1 MLGTNNKMKRIQTL
15 SRLLKIQKTLI
26 HYQLDEFIADI
37 PALHSLR
44 WIFYLSPRLWF
55 RKTTS
60 SSRGERLRCAL
71 EDLGPLYVKFGQSLS
86 TRPDL
91 LPEDIATELSKLQDD
106 VPAFSSDL
114 AEQEI
119 LKAFGQP
126 ATDIFTDF
134 DSNAFASASIAQ
146 AHLATLKSGEEVIVK
161 ILRPNIWEA
170 IEKDMEILILCAKL
184 INNYSEESKRLRPIE
199 VVSDYQTT
207 VLHELDLVREAANC
221 AQIGRNWEGSEIIK
235 VPKIYWDYCKTNIL
249 VQERIHG
256 IPINNIK
263 KLKAAGVNIERLAI
277 NGVQIFFTQVFLHN
291 LFHADMHPG
300 NVFVDISN
308 PEKPLYAA
316 VDFGIVG
323 SLDEK
328 DKRYLARSFS
338 AFFERDY
345 TTIASSF
352 VDAGWVPKET
362 RLDAFEASIRTV
374 CDPIADRPLE
384 DISFGQLLI
393 RLFQTAREFKMENQP
408 QLVQLEKTLLNIE
421 GLGRQLYPQL
431 DIVAAAKPVLDEW
444 KDQQTNLKSV
454 LNKLQKDAPEIKRTI
469 EELPTL
475 AKQFLDVDLRS
486 NDTNEDFLK
495 SVSKTFYQS
504 LLGLAVML
512 VGGTLLGLEVLA
524 GWWLLGFG
532 FVVLLLSKP
541 KS

>member
-1 MLGTNNKMKRIQTL
+1 MLDANNKMKRIQTL

-60 SSRGERLRCAL
+60 LSRGERLRCAL

-114 AEQEI
+114 VEQEI

-126 ATDIFTDF
+126 SMDVFTNF
-134 DSNAFASASIAQ
+134 DSDAFASASIAQ
-146 AHLATLKSGEEVIVK
+146 VHLATLKSGEEVIVK

-221 AQIGRNWEGSEIIK
+221 AQIGRNWVDSEIIK

-256 IPINNIK
+256 IPINNLQQ
-263 KLKAAGVNIERLAI
+263 LKAAGVNIEQLAI

-308 PEKPLYAA
+308 PKKPLYAA

-345 TTIASSF
+345 TTIASNF
-352 VDAGWVPKET
+352 IDAGWVPKET
-362 RLDAFEASIRTV
+362 RLHAFEASIRTV
-374 CDPIADRPLE
+374 CEPIADKPLE

-421 GLGRQLYPQL
+421 GLGRQLYPKL

-444 KDQQTNLKSV
+444 KDQQTSLKSV
-454 LNKLQKDAPEIKRTI
+454 LNKLQKDAPEIKRAI

-475 AKQFLDVDLRS
+475 AKQFLDTDLTS
-486 NDTNEDFLK
+486 NNTNEDFLK

-512 VGGTLLGLEVLA
+512 VGGALLGLEVLA